1 MKTNYQDDLSLLER
15 NTALVEN
22 QALDSNLGLVGLG
35 YPAGQ
40 DDLGTYVLRNG
51 RKYYTKMNDLR
62 VSPRAP
68 GAAVPAVAGNDNM
81 KRSGFMGLVGKKQ
94 EYKPGSTEAA
104 MLEQQRQIE
113 TAALVSGLGQAA
125 QLGATF
131 VPTAQDAYNRR
142 RMGEIET
149 RQSQIQR
156 ELENRDF
163 GLSAEE
169 RQLLENTAMA
179 PVQAMARESR
189 LNEEAALAS
198 MGGTSAAAQV
208 RARREERRNVADQAR
223 AAALGIEA
231 QDIRLAQEQMA
242 ELKREDTALREEGEE
257 RVAYKSERAKG
268 RLEAGVATVGALGN
282 IMGTTMAGKG
292 QKTIDPRTLTS
303 IYGLSEQHGKLLEE
317 NGNLEPDALIKLA
330 EALAAREKSA
340 T

>member
-1 MKTNYQDDLSLLER
+1 MAAASSRSTNWAADTGHGELVDNLSLTDPTGSQYPVMTDEYGPFVLKNGIKVR
-15 NTALVEN
+15 NL
-22 QALDSNLGLVGLG
+22 QNL
-35 YPAGQ
+35 Q
-40 DDLGTYVLRNG
+40 T
-51 RKYYTKMNDLR
+51 
-62 VSPRAP
+62 
-68 GAAVPAVAGNDNM
+68 AAVPGQPAAPPAAGGTM

-94 EYKPGSTEAA
+94 DYSDPTKAA